1 MRDLTREELEEL
13 AALAFMLG
21 RVVRRE
27 CKAGRCGGPIAGY
40 ASFGAGHAA
49 GDLVALFGADD
60 TEATPSWV
68 IAATARTMA
77 KTRGETMVREHAAEV
92 N

>member
-49 GDLVALFGADD
+49 GALLHLVGAVG
-60 TEATPSWV
+60 EVPPAWV
-68 IAATARTMA
+68 MAAVARCNA
-77 KTRGETMVREHAAEV
+77 KTMVEIRLREHAAEV